1 MSNKINTAIE
11 MYKQVND
18 NIKNLEKQARKLRI
32 QKSRLESYI
41 LNTIEANNLQEKD
54 IKIDNNT
61 RIKHTTNTRKE
72 PMSQKFVKNS
82 LESYYNDNFGH
93 KMTPIRCQEKANE
106 IYTFLVNNRKDKEST
121 QLKIINT

>member
-32 QKSRLESYI
+32 QKTRLENYL
-41 LNTIEANNLQEKD
+41 LNTIEANNLEDTD

-61 RIKHTTNTRKE
+61 KIKHTIITRKE
-72 PMSQKFVKNS
+72 PMSQKYVRNS
-82 LESYYNDNFGH
+82 LTDYYTSNFGH
-93 KMTPIRCQEKANE
+93 KMTPVRCEEKANE
-106 IYTFLVNNRKDKEST
+106 IYTFLVNNRKEKESK
-121 QLKIINT
+121 QLKIIHT